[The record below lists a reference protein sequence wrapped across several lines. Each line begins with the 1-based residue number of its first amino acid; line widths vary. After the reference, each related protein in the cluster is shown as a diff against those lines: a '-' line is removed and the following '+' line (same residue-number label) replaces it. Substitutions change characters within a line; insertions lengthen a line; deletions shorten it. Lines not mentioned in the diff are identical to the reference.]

1 MVKSGPFLVRW
12 EEKVLKFKAML
23 MLGFRAHMTMSNEGG
38 TKRSKNKFPK
48 EREGEKNKVK
58 RSNYWYFN

>member
-1 MVKSGPFLVRW
+1 
-12 EEKVLKFKAML
+12 
-23 MLGFRAHMTMSNEGG
+23 MTMSNEGG